1 MKSDKELNV
10 KAHALLRERGI
21 EIEDIAELV
30 MHLQSKY
37 IPDLTLE
44 ECIESIE
51 QVLAKREV
59 QNTIITGIELD
70 MLAEKELLS
79 QPLNDILTA
88 DEGLYGI
95 DEILALSI
103 VNVFGSIGFT
113 NYGYLDKV
121 KPGIIQQL
129 DNKDGK
135 TCNTFL
141 DDIVGA
147 IAAAAASRIAHGYP
161 DKQAGE
167 EK

>member
-21 EIEDIAELV
+21 EIEDIADLV

>member
-1 MKSDKELNV
+1 MKSDKELKG
-10 KAHALLRERGI
+10 KAQSLLEERGI
-21 EIEDIAELV
+21 DIEAIADRVL
-30 MHLQSKY
+30 HLQSKY
-37 IPDLTLE
+37 LPDLTLD
-44 ECIESIE
+44 ECIESVE
-51 QVLAKREV
+51 MVLAKREV
-59 QNTIITGIELD
+59 QNTIITGVELD
-70 MLAEKELLS
+70 MLAEKGLLS

-121 KPGIIQQL
+121 KPGIIQSL
-129 DNKDGK
+129 DSKDGK
-135 TCNTFL
+135 SCHTFL

-161 DKQAGE
+161 DKLAEQNQ
-167 EK
+167 